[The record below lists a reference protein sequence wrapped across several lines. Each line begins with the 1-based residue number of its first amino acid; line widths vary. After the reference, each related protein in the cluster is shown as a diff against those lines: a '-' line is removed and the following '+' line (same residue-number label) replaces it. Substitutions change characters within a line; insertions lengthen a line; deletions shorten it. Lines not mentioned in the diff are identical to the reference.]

1 MANLPQRAAITP
13 NLGCST
19 RARETRA
26 RRDLERKARL
36 AAGGFVALADLDR
49 TRADQEVAAR
59 EAEAQERR
67 IAALRAQAAG
77 LRQGIFLDAGHSG
90 AAYAAQRLD
99 EVALRLVET
108 GRSIA
113 ALEAEAEALAVQ
125 LRAEEQ
131 RSDRLRRAD
140 LPAPASGTLWRVL
153 AQGGE
158 RLAPG
163 DPVAEVVDCS
173 AAFLLAALPQD
184 QTARVRLGGAARI
197 RLSGETGERHGK
209 VQAILGE
216 APAGQDGNL
225 AALPS
230 RPRAPSRWCAW
241 RWNPRRW
248 TAAAALAPSGAPR
261 ACSCRKP
268 AAACSGAPWP
278 LRRDGVGGA
287 GAGAAGRRRHAH
299 GLRAA
304 RPRFAAGARAR
315 RRRRRG
321 HAAALRALALERP
334 PARQRRRGNRLV
346 ARLPPPGEPVDPQQ
360 PPRAVLHVAHARPVA
375 GGGRGTEFAP
385 DRGAGGRVH
394 LHLQRG
400 PRDPG
405 AQHPRRHAIAHP
417 DLRVWVLDDGARDWV
432 RALAADLGARYL
444 SRVKGRHAKAG
455 NVNNGL
461 RHALSTG
468 RRPEFVLLLDADF
481 VPARRILR
489 RTLPLF
495 APPDVGIVQTPQHFF
510 NADPLQ
516 RNLLATRTWPDE
528 QRFFFNVLLP
538 CKDAWGAAFCCGT
551 SAVLRVAA
559 LEAAG
564 GMATETVTE
573 DMLTTFRMEEHGW
586 RTVFLNE
593 RLSLGLA
600 PEGLAEYVTQ
610 RSRWCLG
617 TLQQAYTRWS
627 FLGRGRVGLM
637 NRVSAFDASLYWSV
651 SFLFRLSVLVGPL
664 LY

>member
-1 MANLPQRAAITP
+1 MATASGVESSAFPKVFFDAETTAPAFPVADRGGGGAQASSKPPSCGVPRFGRALLALGLLGAGLYAVLDDRLSVTTDHAVISAYTVKLRSPIAGTVSGLHARPGAAVAAGARLAAVEDDRADRQRLDDLRGRHERVRAELEAGLAARGELGRLRAELEARGARHLDAAITWYAAQIGEAER
-13 NLGCST
+13 LFAAA

-173 AAFLLAALPQD
+173 AAFLLAARPQD

-209 VQAILGE
+209 VQAILSE

-230 RPRAPSRWCAW
+230 RPAGAV
-241 RWNPRRW
+241 
-248 TAAAALAPSGAPR
+248 ALVRVALE
-261 ACSCRKP
+261 P
-268 AAACSGAPWP
+268 AAV
-278 LRRDGVGGA
+278 DGGGGA
-287 GAGAAGRRRHAH
+287 CAVGRT
-299 GLRAA
+299 
-304 RPRFAAGARAR
+304 
-315 RRRRRG
+315 
-321 HAAALRALALERP
+321 
-334 PARQRRRGNRLV
+334 
-346 ARLPPPGEPVDPQQ
+346 ARLLLPE
-360 PPRAVLHVAHARPVA
+360 A
-375 GGGRGTEFAP
+375 GGGLFR
-385 DRGAGGRVH
+385 
-394 LHLQRG
+394 
-400 PRDPG
+400 
-405 AQHPRRHAIAHP
+405 
-417 DLRVWVLDDGARDWV
+417 
-432 RALAADLGARYL
+432 RALAA
-444 SRVKGRHAKAG
+444 
-455 NVNNGL
+455 
-461 RHALSTG
+461 
-468 RRPEFVLLLDADF
+468 
-481 VPARRILR
+481 
-489 RTLPLF
+489 
-495 APPDVGIVQTPQHFF
+495 AP
-510 NADPLQ
+510 
-516 RNLLATRTWPDE
+516 
-528 QRFFFNVLLP
+528 
-538 CKDAWGAAFCCGT
+538 
-551 SAVLRVAA
+551 
-559 LEAAG
+559 
-564 GMATETVTE
+564 
-573 DMLTTFRMEEHGW
+573 
-586 RTVFLNE
+586 
-593 RLSLGLA
+593 
-600 PEGLAEYVTQ
+600 
-610 RSRWCLG
+610 
-617 TLQQAYTRWS
+617 
-627 FLGRGRVGLM
+627 
-637 NRVSAFDASLYWSV
+637 
-651 SFLFRLSVLVGPL
+651 
-664 LY
+664 